1 MREDDSESRVRG
13 EERVCVSPSIALFRY
28 RGGSREIQSREKLN
42 ELMELKGVV
51 HRKELGDEVQE
62 GIGKSEERR

>member
-13 EERVCVSPSIALFRY
+13 EERVCVSPSIALFRD
-28 RGGSREIQSREKLN
+28 RGGSREVQSRE
-42 ELMELKGVV
+42 ELKELKGVV

-62 GIGKSEERR
+62 GIGR

>member
-1 MREDDSESRVRG
+1 M
-13 EERVCVSPSIALFRY
+13 CVSPSIALFRD
-28 RGGSREIQSREKLN
+28 RGGSREVQSREELN

-62 GIGKSEERR
+62 GIGRSEKRR